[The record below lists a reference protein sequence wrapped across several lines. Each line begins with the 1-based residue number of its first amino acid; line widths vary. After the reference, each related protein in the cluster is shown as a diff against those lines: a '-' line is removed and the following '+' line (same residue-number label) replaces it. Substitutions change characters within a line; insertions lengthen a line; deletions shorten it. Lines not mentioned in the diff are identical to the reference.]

1 MVGYAEKTM
10 PAKMTMV
17 MQQFD
22 SMKTAD
28 GGLTLGD
35 LIPGGTWA
43 DNNYTLGIYGGANFS
58 KKDIVVDE
66 TTYKGLFVYVSDAK
80 FAEMIQDSQD
90 AIDDLDPEDEDE
102 AAEIAEYEAD
112 IELYQSCKAGWYLR
126 DGGTTR
132 FSVGPMNNVPIAFG
146 EGVLI
151 NADATSKLTNAGAV
165 NEGDAQGDIV
175 IQMTGKMTMSGNV
188 TPVSVALED
197 IIPGGT
203 WAENNYT
210 LGLYGGTNFSKKD
223 VTFNDVT
230 YKGLFVYISDAKF
243 AEMIQDSQDAID
255 DLDPEDEDEAAE
267 IAEYESDIALYQSC
281 TSGWYLR
288 DGGTTHYSVGAVSTN
303 LAPGDGV
310 LINADATSTI
320 TIPSALK

>member
-1 MVGYAEKTM
+1 M

-43 DNNYTLGIYGGANFS
+43 DNLYTLGIYGGANFS

-66 TTYKGLFVYVSDAK
+66 TNYKGLFVYVSDAK
-80 FAEMIQDSQD
+80 FAEMIQDAQD
-90 AIDDLDPEDEDE
+90 AIADLDPDDEDE
-102 AAEIAEYEAD
+102 AEEIAEYEAD
-112 IELYQSCKAGWYLR
+112 IALYQSCKGGWYLR
-126 DGGTTR
+126 DGGTTH
-132 FSVGPMNNVPIAFG
+132 FSVGVMNNVPIAFG

-151 NADATSKLTNAGAV
+151 NADSTSKLTNAGAV

-188 TPVSVALED
+188 TPVSIALED

-203 WAENNYT
+203 WAENLYT
-210 LGLYGGTNFSKKD
+210 LGLYGGANFSKKD
-223 VTFNDVT
+223 VTVNET
-230 YKGLFVYISDAKF
+230 SYKGLFVYVSDAKF
-243 AEMIQDSQDAID
+243 AEMIQDAQDAIA
-255 DLDPEDEDEAAE
+255 DLDPDDEDEAEE
-267 IAEYESDIALYQSC
+267 IADLQDEITLFQSC
-281 TSGWYLR
+281 KSGWYLR
-288 DGGTTHYSVGAVSTN
+288 DGGTTHFSVGAVTTN
-303 LAPGDGV
+303 LNPGDGV

>member
-1 MVGYAEKTM
+1 M

-43 DNNYTLGIYGGANFS
+43 ENNYTLGLYGGANFS
-58 KKDIVVDE
+58 KKDVVVDE
-66 TTYKGLFVYVSDAK
+66 TTYKGLFVYISDAK
-80 FAEMIQDSQD
+80 FAEMIQDDLD
-90 AIDDLDPEDEDE
+90 AIDDLDPDDEDE
-102 AAEIAEYEAD
+102 AEEIADLQDEIA
-112 IELYQSCKAGWYLR
+112 LLQSCKGGWYLK
-126 DGGTTR
+126 DGVRTLY
-132 FSVGPMNNVPIAFG
+132 SVGPMNNVPITFG

-151 NADATSKLTNAGAV
+151 SADTTSKLTNAGVV
-165 NEGDAQGDIV
+165 NEGDNDGDIV
-175 IQMTGKMTMSGNV
+175 IQMTGKMTMTGNV
-188 TPVSVALED
+188 TPSPVALED

-210 LGLYGGTNFSKKD
+210 LGLYGGANFSKKD
-223 VTFNDVT
+223 VTVNETT

-243 AEMIQDSQDAID
+243 AEMIQDDLDAID
-255 DLDPEDEDEAAE
+255 DLDPDDEDEAEE
-267 IAEYESDIALYQSC
+267 IADLQDEIALLQSC
-281 TSGWYLR
+281 KGGWYLK
-288 DGGTTHYSVGAVSTN
+288 DGIRTLYSVGAVSTT

-310 LINADATSTI
+310 LISADATSTI
-320 TIPSALK
+320 KIPSALK